1 MALFGSKTTNW
12 HFLLRSGATL
22 IFLRWAEGID
32 EKRGV
37 CLLDLEDNNASSIL
51 KSK

>member
-1 MALFGSKTTNW
+1 M
-12 HFLLRSGATL
+12 
-22 IFLRWAEGID
+22 FLRWAEGID

>member
-1 MALFGSKTTNW
+1 MF
-12 HFLLRSGATL
+12 
-22 IFLRWAEGID
+22 IRWAEGID

-37 CLLDLEDNNASSIL
+37 CLLDLEDNSNNASSIL

>member
-1 MALFGSKTTNW
+1 M
-12 HFLLRSGATL
+12 
-22 IFLRWAEGID
+22 FLRWAEGKD

-37 CLLDLEDNNASSIL
+37 CLLDLEDNNNNASSIL